1 MSTNENIERS
11 ESQYLNVEK
20 SAQYTPFR
28 EAFIKRKMRN
38 GEIKAFKVGKTWIT
52 TKAYLDEF
60 IANGKG
66 NCKGQMKEI
75 TKDKIRYHASLRSRE
90 SIPENFKKMKENILK
105 IKKDLAT
112 EDKFK
117 KIALTERLRI
127 AVGIREETKKKEAN
141 MPAYLN
147 DLANKAYSDV
157 ADLVDHDPDTLE
169 QMFIDEANG
178 IQENQNVKVM
188 EAGAIEIPNDD
199 DPGEE
204 MHVSKEKE

>member
-1 MSTNENIERS
+1 MSTKENMEAT

-20 SAQYTPFR
+20 SAQYTPFS

-38 GEIKAFKVGKTWIT
+38 GEIRAFKVGKTWIT

-66 NCKGQMKEI
+66 NGKGQMEEK
-75 TKDKIRYHASLRSRE
+75 TKDRIRYQASLRSRE
-90 SIPENFKKMKENILK
+90 SIHKNFKEMEENILK
-105 IKKDLAT
+105 IKKDLET

-117 KIALTERLRI
+117 KIALTERLRT
-127 AVGIREETKKKEAN
+127 AVGVREDTKMKEAN

-147 DLANKAYSDV
+147 NLANKAYSDV
-157 ADLVDHDPDTLE
+157 ADLVNHDPDTLE

-178 IQENQNVKVM
+178 TQENKNANVM
-188 EAGAIEIPNDD
+188 EAGATDNPDGATIVEVHIDD
-199 DPGEE
+199 EDE
-204 MHVSKEKE
+204 